1 MDFKAAG
8 DLIYLV
14 GATRAEMGGSEYFR
28 AYGYT
33 GNRVPVVDA
42 EVARMT
48 MDKLS
53 RAIAAGLVKACHDLS
68 DGGLGVALSEM
79 AFAGG
84 FGAEVNLGKVPL
96 AEKIDRDDFILF
108 SESNSRFLVEVSPQN
123 RKAFETAMGGAA
135 FGAIGE
141 VNDTRVLNL
150 YGKSGKKLI
159 GKPVSELKD
168 AWQRPM
174 KW

>member
-1 MDFKAAG
+1 
-8 DLIYLV
+8 
-14 GATRAEMGGSEYFR
+14 
-28 AYGYT
+28 
-33 GNRVPVVDA
+33 
-42 EVARMT
+42 
-48 MDKLS
+48 
-53 RAIAAGLVKACHDLS
+53 
-68 DGGLGVALSEM
+68 M

-96 AEKIDRDDFILF
+96 AEQIDRDDFILF
-108 SESNSRFLVEVSPQN
+108 SESNSRFLVEVLPQN
-123 RKAFETAMGGAA
+123 RKAFETALGGAA

-141 VNDTRVLNL
+141 VNDTGVLNL

-159 GKPVSELKD
+159 GKPASELKD